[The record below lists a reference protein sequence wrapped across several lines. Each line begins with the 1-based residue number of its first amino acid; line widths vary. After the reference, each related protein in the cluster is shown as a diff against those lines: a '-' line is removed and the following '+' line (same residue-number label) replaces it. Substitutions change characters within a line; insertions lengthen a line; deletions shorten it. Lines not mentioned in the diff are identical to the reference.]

1 MNLAPSSSSGQKH
14 RALLSI
20 LVGGTVAG
28 VLDLTSA
35 FFFYGRGVPR
45 VIAAGLLGRGVLHGG
60 PGIYV
65 LGIALHMFIAISAA
79 TVFYAASR
87 KLEFMKTNFVVS
99 GLFFGIGLYLV
110 MTLIVLP
117 LSALHATS
125 PIARHDIIQGLVIHM
140 LIIGLP
146 ISFFVRKFSK

>member
-1 MNLAPSSSSGQKH
+1 MNSALSSSSGQKH

-60 PGIYV
+60 PVIYM
-65 LGIALHMFIAISAA
+65 LGIVLHMFIAISAA
-79 TVFYAASR
+79 TIFYAASR
-87 KLEFMKTNFVVS
+87 KLHFMKTNFVVS

-117 LSALHATS
+117 LSALHATG
-125 PIARHDIIQGLVIHM
+125 PLARHEIIQGLLIHM